1 MIGAVQH
8 TQECCGPATPAFESK
23 ELGWGEYHRSSD
35 TYSSRVGK
43 GMLQDKTHGLSN
55 AAKNINTA

>member
-35 TYSSRVGK
+35 TYSSGAAK
-43 GMLQDKTHGLSN
+43 DKLQDKIRGLSK